1 MFLSLDIT
9 KNQKSDFCS
18 SWCIY
23 SHTEFTFI
31 VSKEVCLWDNK
42 WVLKGNRIW
51 LIRTQHAHTYRHMK
65 VSTDWVLYIYNSGVT
80 CGDTFI
86 NRCSHLSNQSFPNK
100 KNYSYFNSWLFW
112 MWERMSNPLS
122 NIWEQSLVLLKL
134 CDFWKN
140 DELYS
145 LRNRILWK
153 KFG

>member
-9 KNQKSDFCS
+9 KNQKSDICS

-65 VSTDWVLYIYNSGVT
+65 VSTDWVLCIYNSGVT

-100 KNYSYFNSWLFW
+100 KKLLLLQLLTVLNVGENVESTVKYLRAKLGPSQTLWLLEKW
-112 MWERMSNPLS
+112 WAL
-122 NIWEQSLVLLKL
+122 
-134 CDFWKN
+134 
-140 DELYS
+140 
-145 LRNRILWK
+145 
-153 KFG
+153 